1 MTDVAIML
9 VFEVSNKTV
18 AVLAIE
24 LMETTDEC
32 KA

>member
-9 VFEVSNKTV
+9 VFEVSNTTL

-24 LMETTDEC
+24 LMEETDEY